1 MSWKLAGAEYPY
13 DARNVEALTVQMAL
27 LNFRT
32 NVLGVPFELYSV
44 HNSLQF
50 LFTQKSPSQQI
61 LRLCDFLAEYNF
73 KEIKY
78 VPGPDNVVPDF
89 LSRPWDGAK
98 SHSPFHKL
106 VQSVTPR
113 LSCLHSWQRWV
124 HPSVIVLLS
133 WRGHIALQH
142 RDGAPG
148 LWAVNLTPNE
158 TAVQAVRRA
167 LCLMLSAQCKQFIM
181 SYMACSGNVDFWRA
195 EFCDKDEMHQ
205 PMGAHH
211 AVWTVPTA
219 LPCRYQWHLPH
230 FESLPHFGV
239 WCARGTGGVFP
250 SDWGPDG

>member
-1 MSWKLAGAEYPY
+1 MFARFLPERLTLTPRCGQQFTSMAVETQWEKSCSSGNLANPILSQWPLCHGNWLALNTLMMHATSKPSPFRWRYSIGAPMSL
-13 DARNVEALTVQMAL
+13 VCLSSSIQSTTVCS
-27 LNFRT
+27 FSSR
-32 NVLGVPFELYSV
+32 
-44 HNSLQF
+44 
-50 LFTQKSPSQQI
+50 KSPSQRI

-142 RDGAPG
+142 RDSAAG
-148 LWAVNLTPNE
+148 L
-158 TAVQAVRRA
+158 
-167 LCLMLSAQCKQFIM
+167 
-181 SYMACSGNVDFWRA
+181 
-195 EFCDKDEMHQ
+195 
-205 PMGAHH
+205 
-211 AVWTVPTA
+211 
-219 LPCRYQWHLPH
+219 
-230 FESLPHFGV
+230 
-239 WCARGTGGVFP
+239 
-250 SDWGPDG
+250 